1 MVYTHSIRKLLLF
14 IYYFRKRRERRKRK
28 KRRERGEKEEKERE
42 EGKRKKEPRESFL
55 HQKQFPPQLTL
66 SLLHTHLEKKKRER
80 RD

>member
-1 MVYTHSIRKLLLF
+1 MVHTHSIRKLLLF
-14 IYYFRKRRERRKRK
+14 IYYFRKRREKEERGR
-28 KRRERGEKEEKERE
+28 RGEKEEKERE

-55 HQKQFPPQLTL
+55 HQKQSSPQLTL